1 MGVLP
6 ERFLSVSQSVESIAP
21 DWREAFERWWATNPQ
36 DAKDSQMVYLAGVC
50 HALEVLGYVIDTY
63 DKVRQEV
70 EGEQ

>member
-6 ERFLSVSQSVESIAP
+6 ERFLSVSQS
-21 DWREAFERWWATNPQ
+21 
-36 DAKDSQMVYLAGVC
+36 VC